1 VEGVSDFD
9 AVHAE
14 IQAREELL
22 RAAVR
27 VLAAERSEPHAHSDD
42 EASYA
47 AELLALAARDLVEAV
62 DRLPASRRPD
72 RWKRRLVCATCG
84 EVVPPGK
91 VGAFSGDDCW
101 CEGHIPDDV
110 KVPF

>member
-1 VEGVSDFD
+1 MSDFD

-22 RAAVR
+22 RAALR

-42 EASYA
+42 EIAYA
-47 AELLALAARDLVEAV
+47 EELLALAARDLVRAV
-62 DRLPASRRPD
+62 DWLPANRRPAQ
-72 RWKRRLVCATCG
+72 WKRRPVCAVCG
-84 EVVPPGK
+84 EAVTPGN
-91 VGAFSGDDCW
+91 VGAFSGDDYW
-101 CEGHIPDDV
+101 CSGHVPDDV